1 MRKSKK
7 SHKQAAKKQHKPQ
20 PQNTGKDVDE
30 SRRALFRKVRNG
42 AIGITIVGGLGGLL
56 ARNVYAT
63 MREHDLSR
71 LANGRPTIVQIHDP
85 QCRMCLALQKETRK
99 ALKAFDGDALD
110 YVVANIRTA
119 DGRAFANRYG
129 AQHVTLLLFDA
140 GGNLQQVL
148 QGQRSS
154 ATLQTAFRRLL

>member
-7 SHKQAAKKQHKPQ
+7 SNKPATKKQHKPQ
-20 PQNTGKDVDE
+20 AAKTEDSVNE

-42 AIGITIVGGLGGLL
+42 AIGFAIVGGLGGLL

-63 MREHDLSR
+63 MHEHDLSR

-99 ALKAFDGDALD
+99 ALKAFDSDALD

-148 QGQRSS
+148 QGQRGS